1 MKDNNIDALKA
12 VYVALGGSASDVA
25 NLSTN
30 AEVIEKIAEVAGST
44 VELPAVSSSD
54 NGKVLTVSGGKWQ
67 AKQPA
72 SPTSYEISVGY
83 NVDTP
88 STISVSLPSG
98 ESRNSLLSGGK
109 AIKENTYVKLSLRI
123 NDYPIQAYLPCISSS
138 YDMGSAFEGIVAYTS
153 DNANVFK
160 RVVVFLSAYT
170 NTVPDAIKIEDFS
183 FSE

>member
-1 MKDNNIDALKA
+1 MKENNIDALKA

-44 VELPAVSSSD
+44 VKLPAVSGSD
-54 NGKVLTVSGGKWQ
+54 NGKVLTVSSGKWQ

-72 SPTSYEISVGY
+72 SPTSYEIAVRY
-83 NVDTP
+83 NDETP
-88 STISVSLPSG
+88 SSINVSLPSG
-98 ESRNSLLSGGK
+98 ESRSHLLSDGK
-109 AIKENTYVKLSLRI
+109 AIKENTYIKLYWYIGDELI
-123 NDYPIQAYLPCISSS
+123 TAYLPCISSS
-138 YDMGSAFEGIVAYTS
+138 YGMGSAFEGIVAYTS